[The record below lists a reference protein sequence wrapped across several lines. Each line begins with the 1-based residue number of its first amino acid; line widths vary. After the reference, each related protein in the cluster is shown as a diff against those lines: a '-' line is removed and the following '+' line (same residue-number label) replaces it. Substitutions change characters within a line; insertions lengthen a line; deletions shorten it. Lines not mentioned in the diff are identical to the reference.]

1 MLRTL
6 LIYVV
11 AGWMVTSC
19 DKATSTTKYDKKPPA
34 VERMENIATDI
45 RRIDAAVAPRTAD
58 IDMSS
63 SSNER
68 PVYELSIPLPNP
80 TIDSIVATLKARAST
95 ATRIAIV
102 RTTASQVYPK
112 ILQPSDDPSAIVK
125 TVTDIQAIELI
136 QGNATPS
143 SIEYRGGQIGDMTVL
158 AYHQPTI
165 EVGHIYLMFF
175 EGNQAY
181 EAYDLNQS
189 LQYTSND
196 IVVPAAVLREALR

>member
-1 MLRTL
+1 
-6 LIYVV
+6 
-11 AGWMVTSC
+11 MVTSC
-19 DKATSTTKYDKKPPA
+19 DRATSTTKYDKKPPA
-34 VERMENIATDI
+34 IERIENIPAQM
-45 RRIDAAVAPRTAD
+45 RRIDAAPAPRTAD

-68 PVYELSIPLPNP
+68 PVYELATSPSPP
-80 TIDSIVATLKARAST
+80 TIDSIVAILKARAST

-102 RTTASQVYPK
+102 RTTFSQVYPK

-125 TVTDIQAIELI
+125 TVTDIQPIELI

-143 SIEYRGGQIGDMTVL
+143 SIEYRGGQIGDVTIL

-175 EGNQAY
+175 EGNQVY
-181 EAYDLNQS
+181 EAYDLDQS
-189 LQYTSND
+189 LQYISNN
-196 IVVPAAVLREALR
+196 IVVPAAMLREALR